1 MSSMANLPYVRIY
14 SALIVTLLA
23 GCQSMQDL
31 ISAAPKPTA
40 HVIGASI
47 RGLSL

>member
-1 MSSMANLPYVRIY
+1 MQNLFSRRVA
-14 SALIVTLLA
+14 ALFLVCALLVA
-23 GCQSMQDL
+23 GCQSMQDMVGN
-31 ISAAPKPTA
+31 APKPTA